1 MEITTFGAVESAID
15 PRQIKSTML
24 ADKAEVLPDNAIIKF
39 NFKPVDELF
48 DQLRIGTCTA
58 CATDMS
64 AQEKFRDGQKLSF
77 WWNYIM
83 QKVFYDDPQHG
94 FHFEGSSALTALK
107 TRHRYGCASAD
118 MDIKY
123 PLNITG
129 TYHEFWQS
137 FLTLYQGI
145 VPQEVIEDAAKRK
158 IPGYAQI
165 TVDAVDIAK
174 QISAGRTVIIRMS
187 VGENLYKDK
196 NGKYS
201 MKASDLLPLRAPKRI
216 DSGHLMVINEY
227 NGLTIMQEL
236 SGPNSWGK
244 RFCYDNK
251 KNGAG
256 YFNFIL
262 ETQLPF
268 FTEAW
273 VILDEAPKFKFT
285 KTLREGME
293 DPEVVMLQLRLEKGG
308 FLDMPK
314 NVKYGYFG
322 RLTKEAVKLYQLK
335 YADKILKPAGLTK
348 PTGVVAK
355 YTIAQLNAEQ

>member
-1 MEITTFGAVESAID
+1 MDIITFGAVESAKD
-15 PRQIKSTML
+15 PRQIKSAML
-24 ADKAEVLPDNAIIKF
+24 ADKSDILPEKAIIKLDYF
-39 NFKPVDELF
+39 PVNRRF
-48 DQLRIGTCTA
+48 DQFRIGVCTS

-64 AQEKFRDGQKLSF
+64 SQEKFSDGEELDF
-77 WWNYIM
+77 WWNYVM
-83 QKVFYDDPQHG
+83 QKFFYDDPQHG

-107 TRHRYGCASAD
+107 TRHRYGCTSSKVGK
-118 MDIKY
+118 KY
-123 PLNITG
+123 PLKIDG
-129 TYHEFWQS
+129 SYDEFWKS
-137 FLTLYQGI
+137 FLTVYNGMI
-145 VPQEVIEDAAKRK
+145 PQEVLDDAAKRK

-165 TVDAVDIAK
+165 EVDPIDIAK
-174 QISAGRTVIIRMS
+174 NISAGRTVIIRMS
-187 VGENLYKDK
+187 VGENFYRDK

-201 MKASDLLPLRAPKRI
+201 MKASDLLPLRAPKKVE
-216 DSGHLMVINEY
+216 SGHLMVLNEY
-227 NGLTIMQEL
+227 NGLTMVQEI
-236 SGPNSWGK
+236 SGPNSWGT
-244 RFCYDNK
+244 RWCNDNK
-251 KNGAG
+251 KNGPG

-293 DPEVVMLQLRLEKGG
+293 DPEVVMLQLHLEKQGL
-308 FLDMPK
+308 LDMPK

-322 RLTKEAVKLYQLK
+322 KLTKEAVKLYQLK